1 MFTKNQF
8 VLPFFIIFVGV
19 CGIIAWIFADPN
31 LKDSLDSFELY
42 NVIIPIL
49 FSIIIISTIITIRIY
64 QKEKEKTKE
73 FTSLKEKNEKL
84 TTIGLMASRLAHD
97 IRNPLSIIKNA
108 SELMIQE
115 HTDSKSQARFE
126 MMNRAISR
134 IAYQIDEV
142 MDFVQSK
149 PLNLAENNI
158 ISIVN
163 KTVSLIQIPQG
174 LAVNV
179 KPANVK
185 IRCDS
190 RQLEVVFNNIII
202 NAIEA
207 LRGKGTIVIQ
217 VEETFGNMV
226 HISIEDSGNGV
237 EPSMIDKIFEPLF
250 TTKISGT
257 GLGLVTCKN
266 IIERHGGKIVVSNNP
281 SKFTIILS
289 KNGPNQ

>member
-1 MFTKNQF
+1 MLAKNNF
-8 VLPFFIIFVGV
+8 VLPFFVILVGIIS
-19 CGIIAWIFADPN
+19 IIAWFAVTPN
-31 LKDSLDSFELY
+31 LKNDLDTFQLY
-42 NVIIPIL
+42 NFIIPIL
-49 FSIIIISTIITIRIY
+49 FSTITISILITVRTY
-64 QKEKEKTKE
+64 QKEKEKTAE
-73 FTSLKEKNEKL
+73 FISIKEKNEKL

-108 SELMIQE
+108 SELMNHE

-134 IAYQIDEV
+134 ITYLIDEV

-149 PLNLAENNI
+149 PLNLADNNV
-158 ISIVN
+158 ISIIN
-163 KTVSLIQIPQG
+163 KTVSLLRVPDGISI
-174 LAVNV
+174 NV
-179 KPANVK
+179 KPSNVK

-190 RQLEVVFNNIII
+190 RQLEVVFNNIIS

-207 LRGKGTIVIQ
+207 LRNKGTITIQ

-226 HISIEDSGNGV
+226 HISIEDSGKGV
-237 EPSMIDKIFEPLF
+237 ESSMTDKIFEPLF
-250 TTKISGT
+250 TTKTSGT

-266 IIERHGGKIVVSNNP
+266 IIERHGGKITVSNNP
-281 SKFTIILS
+281 SMFTIILS